1 MEQGGVAITTVPA
14 PSSSQSS
21 MDHHQPSSAQTPS
34 SAQSE
39 VCDSLDLSILA
50 TTSSCLDSEKVG
62 IGYLSGG
69 TATASP
75 ARRLS
80 AETESPAKIGHA
92 PGLSVCLSVCLC
104 VIYTFMCVCV
114 TCRYVF
120 FLSRTQ
126 ALLSLLLPT
135 SRCWLLQPVLLTV
148 KKLLPVRQR
157 RTLLWMT

>member
-92 PGLSVCLSVCLC
+92 PGLSVFVLYICLC
-104 VIYTFMCVCV
+104 VCVCV
-114 TCRYVF
+114 CV
-120 FLSRTQ
+120 
-126 ALLSLLLPT
+126 
-135 SRCWLLQPVLLTV
+135 CVLLASTCSFSLALRHSSHSYCQPQDV
-148 KKLLPVRQR
+148 GCCSQCS
-157 RTLLWMT
+157 